1 MRIFIVGPMASG
13 KSTLGKKL
21 AQTLEIDFLD
31 TDNEIEKKAGAE
43 ISWIFEVEGEEGF
56 RERERKALQ
65 KSAEKDNVVIS
76 TGGGIVTI
84 EENRDLMIAKG
95 KVVYLKTPIE
105 IQLKRTENDKKRP
118 LLSQGSREQT
128 LRVLKKERDP
138 QYEEIADIT
147 INQDQQKN
155 RNAVIDEIIDKLS
168 KLIR

>member
-1 MRIFIVGPMASG
+1 LKYYCFWFCNTAGTLLLLNF
-13 KSTLGKKL
+13 KSY
-21 AQTLEIDFLD
+21 DD
-31 TDNEIEKKAGAE
+31 EIERRAGAE

-155 RNAVIDEIIDKLS
+155 RNAVIDEIIEKLS
-168 KLIR
+168 N

>member
-31 TDNEIEKKAGAE
+31 TDDEIERKAGAE

-56 RERERKALQ
+56 RERESKALQ

-84 EENRDLMIAKG
+84 EKNRELMIAKG

-118 LLSQGSREQT
+118 LLSKGNKEQT
-128 LRVLKKERDP
+128 LRVLKEERDP

-147 INQDQQKN
+147 INHDQQKN
-155 RNAVIDEIIDKLS
+155 RNVVIDEIIDKLS
-168 KLIR
+168 N

>member
-1 MRIFIVGPMASG
+1 MASG

-31 TDNEIEKKAGAE
+31 TDNEIEKRAGAE

-65 KSAEKDNVVIS
+65 KSVEKDNVVIS

-84 EENRDLMIAKG
+84 EENRELMIAKG

-118 LLSQGSREQT
+118 LLSQGNREQT

-138 QYEEIADIT
+138 QYKEIADIT
-147 INQDQQKN
+147 INHDQQKN

-168 KLIR
+168 N

>member
-21 AQTLEIDFLD
+21 AQVLEIDFLD
-31 TDNEIEKKAGAE
+31 TDDEIERRAGAE

-56 RERERKALQ
+56 RKRESKALQ
-65 KSAEKDNVVIS
+65 KSVEKDNVVIS

-84 EENRDLMIAKG
+84 EENRALMIAKG

-118 LLSQGSREQT
+118 LLSLGNKEQT
-128 LRVLKKERDP
+128 LRVLKEERDP

-147 INQDQQKN
+147 INHAQQKN
-155 RNAVIDEIIDKLS
+155 RNVVIDEIIDKLS
-168 KLIR
+168 N

>member
-21 AQTLEIDFLD
+21 AQTLNIDFLD
-31 TDNEIEKKAGAE
+31 IDNEIERRAGAE

-56 RERERKALQ
+56 RERESKALQ
-65 KSAEKDNVVIS
+65 KSVEKDNVVIS

-118 LLSQGSREQT
+118 LLSKGNKEQT
-128 LRVLKKERDP
+128 LRVLKEERDP

-147 INQDQQKN
+147 INHDQQKN
-155 RNAVIDEIIDKLS
+155 RNVVIDEIIDKLS
-168 KLIR
+168 N

>member
-13 KSTLGKKL
+13 KSTLGKEL

-31 TDNEIEKKAGAE
+31 TDNEIEKRAGAE

-118 LLSQGSREQT
+118 LLSQGNREQT

-138 QYEEIADIT
+138 QYKEIADIT
-147 INQDQQKN
+147 INHDQQKN

-168 KLIR
+168 N

>member
-43 ISWIFEVEGEEGF
+43 ISWIFEVEGEDGF
-56 RERERKALQ
+56 RERESKALQ
-65 KSAEKDNVVIS
+65 KSVEKDNVVIS

-118 LLSQGSREQT
+118 LLSQGNREQT

-138 QYEEIADIT
+138 QYKEIADIT
-147 INQDQQKN
+147 INHDQQKN

-168 KLIR
+168 N

>member
-43 ISWIFEVEGEEGF
+43 ISWIFEVEGEDGF
-56 RERERKALQ
+56 RERESKALQ
-65 KSAEKDNVVIS
+65 KSVEKDNVVIS

-128 LRVLKKERDP
+128 LRVLKEERDL
-138 QYEEIADIT
+138 QYKEIADIT
-147 INQDQQKN
+147 ISHDQQKS

-168 KLIR
+168 N

>member
-43 ISWIFEVEGEEGF
+43 ISWIFDVEGEDGF
-56 RERERKALQ
+56 RERESKALQ
-65 KSAEKDNVVIS
+65 KSVEKDNVVIS

-105 IQLKRTENDKKRP
+105 IQLYRTENDKKRP

-128 LRVLKKERDP
+128 LRILKKERDP

-168 KLIR
+168 N

>member
-31 TDNEIEKKAGAE
+31 TDNEIEKRAGAE

-56 RERERKALQ
+56 RERERKVLQ

-84 EENRDLMIAKG
+84 EENRDLMTAKG

-105 IQLKRTENDKKRP
+105 IQLKRTENDKKGLCFIRAT
-118 LLSQGSREQT
+118 G
-128 LRVLKKERDP
+128 
-138 QYEEIADIT
+138 
-147 INQDQQKN
+147 N
-155 RNAVIDEIIDKLS
+155 RFLES
-168 KLIR
+168 

>member
-43 ISWIFEVEGEEGF
+43 ISWIFEVEGEGGF
-56 RERERKALQ
+56 RERESKALR
-65 KSAEKDNVVIS
+65 KSVEKDNVVIS

-105 IQLKRTENDKKRP
+105 IQLNRTKNEKKRP
-118 LLSQGSREQT
+118 KIS
-128 LRVLKKERDP
+128 
-138 QYEEIADIT
+138 
-147 INQDQQKN
+147 KN
-155 RNAVIDEIIDKLS
+155 NKFYPMCSLFLTKCSIKYS
-168 KLIR
+168 KTY

>member
-43 ISWIFEVEGEEGF
+43 ISWIFEVEGEDGF
-56 RERERKALQ
+56 RERESKALQ
-65 KSAEKDNVVIS
+65 KSVEKDNVVIS

-105 IQLKRTENDKKRP
+105 IQLNRTENDKKRP

-128 LRVLKKERDP
+128 LRVLKEERDP
-138 QYEEIADIT
+138 QYKEIADIT
-147 INQDQQKN
+147 INHDQQKS

-168 KLIR
+168 N

>member
-43 ISWIFEVEGEEGF
+43 ISWIFEVEGEGGF
-56 RERERKALQ
+56 RERESKALR
-65 KSAEKDNVVIS
+65 KSVEKDNVVIS

-105 IQLKRTENDKKRP
+105 IQLNRTENDKKRP
-118 LLSQGSREQT
+118 FLSQGSREQT
-128 LRVLKKERDP
+128 LRTLKKERDP

-168 KLIR
+168 N

>member
-43 ISWIFEVEGEEGF
+43 ISWIFEVEGEDGF
-56 RERERKALQ
+56 RERESKALQ
-65 KSAEKDNVVIS
+65 KSVEKDNVVIS

-105 IQLKRTENDKKRP
+105 IQLNRTENDKKRP
-118 LLSQGSREQT
+118 FLSQGSREQT
-128 LRVLKKERDP
+128 LRILKKERDP

-155 RNAVIDEIIDKLS
+155 RNVVIDEIIDKLS
-168 KLIR
+168 N

>member
-43 ISWIFEVEGEEGF
+43 ISWIFEVEGEDGF
-56 RERERKALQ
+56 RERESKALQ
-65 KSAEKDNVVIS
+65 KSVEKDNVV
-76 TGGGIVTI
+76 GGIVTI

-105 IQLKRTENDKKRP
+105 IQLNRTENDKKRP

-128 LRVLKKERDP
+128 LRTLKKERDP

-168 KLIR
+168 N